1 MIRLSMLD
9 IYKLFGTLSKHGYRI
24 ELEDCTIVYDI
35 IDNAAATE
43 FTIDGV
49 TYKAKDKLYV
59 KIYKPLT
66 KKSITSLLVSLL

>member
-9 IYKLFGTLSKHGYRI
+9 IYKLFGALVEHGYRI
-24 ELEDCTIVYDI
+24 ELEDCTMIYDI

-49 TYKAKDKLYV
+49 TYKASDKLYV

-66 KKSITSLLVSLL
+66 EKAITSLIISLL